1 MSTTLMR
8 LVALIIVLLVP
19 SHAGAIVSDYFTAHE
34 DFEVARDLMLIEGD
48 HTNRVLRWIRSDRIN
63 MAIADVKFTLDRFPN
78 HPRALLLMETVA
90 RVSKVPELPLPYYE
104 HALKMFPGYAVTHAQ
119 YGRYLAEIGKVQ
131 DGLEQLNAAA
141 KISPDYAAT
150 FVWLAEVY
158 SKTGEA
164 HLAEQAT
171 ARARELGYR
180 GEIVAEPSETLRRRS
195 VEPDASEPVKRKKA
209 E

>member
-1 MSTTLMR
+1 MKSTLVQV
-8 LVALIIVLLVP
+8 VALILVLLVP
-19 SHAGAIVSDYFTAHE
+19 SYAGAIVSDYFTAHE

-48 HTNRVLRWIRSDRIN
+48 HTNRVLRWIRNDRIN
-63 MAIADVKFTLDRFPN
+63 MAVADIKFTLDRFPN

-119 YGRYLAEIGKVQ
+119 FGRYLAEIGRVQ
-131 DGLEQLNAAA
+131 DGLEQLNVAA

-158 SKTGEA
+158 SKNGQA
-164 HLAEQAT
+164 HLAEQAK

-180 GEIVAEPSETLRRRS
+180 GEIVAEPSDTLRRRS
-195 VEPDASEPVKRKKA
+195 VEQDASEPAKRKKA